1 MASFTALSK
10 SFLLRRD
17 SSTPTDPKKPS
28 SNGAPNTL
36 TIALTVGVLVFALTA
51 IIITAGF
58 WYQRRR
64 RARLPQNS
72 ALPYA
77 DEEDDLSTHDI
88 EKRLSSLSTSSSSSR
103 QHRRVLTR
111 ASKDDVYTGKP
122 PLFMRSPS
130 PPTSPIPEIRITFPE
145 EIDEATGQRKSGCVV
160 VVKVGEMGGV
170 GGLEGGN
177 EGTGF
182 VGRMNDGE
190 RWQSVDLERVGG
202 LVEKARNAPVRE

>member
-1 MASFTALSK
+1 MAS
-10 SFLLRRD
+10 LLRRD
-17 SSTPTDPKKPS
+17 STTPTDPTKPS
-28 SNGAPNTL
+28 NNGTPNTL
-36 TIALTVGVLVFALTA
+36 TIALTVAVLVFALTA

-64 RARLPQNS
+64 RARLPRNS

-88 EKRLSSLSTSSSSSR
+88 EKRLSSMSTTSSSSR

-111 ASKDDVYTGKP
+111 ASKDDVYTEKA
-122 PLFMRSPS
+122 LFMRSPS
-130 PPTSPIPEIRITFPE
+130 PPVSPIPEIRITFPE

-170 GGLEGGN
+170 GGLEGGD